1 MRRRRHFAASGSFD
15 TCQMYPNVSKCE
27 ALILPCLYM
36 CVLVHVWRSS
46 MANRWTN
53 LKAKHSYISVKMR
66 EIHCAAVPDSVALP
80 PSAHSGRSLFLC
92 YLVWIP
98 FSGDGLVESEH
109 SARTRMEW
117 RGQFKTPFRDE
128 CSNSLTH
135 FEKSHNCCIPF
146 AFRAG
151 KHGFCMILFVIS
163 RIEISLFAHVCSSRS
178 MMVLKVLVLTHTH
191 THMHTHNAALWPRE
205 REMMRPRES
214 TRDLFNVALWKGLGH
229 HVTHRNSCQ
238 DKPSAQSI
246 E

>member
-1 MRRRRHFAASGSFD
+1 
-15 TCQMYPNVSKCE
+15 
-27 ALILPCLYM
+27 
-36 CVLVHVWRSS
+36 
-46 MANRWTN
+46 
-53 LKAKHSYISVKMR
+53 MR

-163 RIEISLFAHVCSSRS
+163 LFAHVCSSRS
-178 MMVLKVLVLTHTH
+178 MMVLKVLVLTH

-214 TRDLFNVALWKGLGH
+214 TRDLFNVAL
-229 HVTHRNSCQ
+229 
-238 DKPSAQSI
+238 
-246 E
+246 